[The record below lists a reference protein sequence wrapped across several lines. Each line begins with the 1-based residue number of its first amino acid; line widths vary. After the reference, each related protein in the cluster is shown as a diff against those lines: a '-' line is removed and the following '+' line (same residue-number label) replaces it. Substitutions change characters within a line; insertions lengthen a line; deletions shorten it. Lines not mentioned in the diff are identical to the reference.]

1 MGNSVVLNIRTTKSL
16 HIELV
21 NVLAM
26 KTYGGVE
33 V

>member
-1 MGNSVVLNIRTTKSL
+1 MGNSVIPTIRTKKNL

-21 NVLAM
+21 TVLAM